1 MQIKYAQ
8 SKSFE
13 LKYTKA
19 IYVLFGSWYKEW
31 QKFIFS
37 ILEVYNKQRN
47 DDAILNS
54 AMADEERIKQQHYL
68 SEEKVTAYIDLCL
81 IIGQSN
87 I

>member
-1 MQIKYAQ
+1 MYAQ

-13 LKYTKA
+13 LKYTKT

-47 DDAILNS
+47 DDAILNR

-68 SEEKVTAYIDLCL
+68 SEEKVTTYIDLCL

>member
-19 IYVLFGSWYKEW
+19 IYVLFDSWYKEW

-68 SEEKVTAYIDLCL
+68 SEEKVTTYTDLCL